1 MERKPRIL
9 FLATLPPPVHGSSVV
24 SQQIKESAL
33 INKNFDCDY
42 INLAT
47 SRKMEERRVACAK
60 LGRFISSYSKT
71 FWKLLTRKYDLC
83 YISLTCHGV
92 GFIKDAPFAL
102 LCRLFRKKLVIHQH
116 NKGMSKDVNRWPYR
130 WLMPVVYKN
139 AKVILLSWRLYP
151 DIERIV
157 PRENVLICPNGI
169 KLVDSHIKKNTENE
183 IPHLLFLSNLIESKG
198 VIVLLDAL
206 KLLAYKGLSFHCDF
220 VGGETKEIDAKRFA
234 CEVEKRHLNNYVFY
248 RGRKYG
254 FEKDDV
260 MAQSDV
266 FVFPSTEDCFP
277 LVLLEAMSH
286 RLPIVTTT
294 EGAIPDEVSDG
305 VNGLICERED
315 SQSLASCLE
324 VLLKNPDMRRTLGEE
339 GYRIL
344 REKFTTEKFEENLE
358 KVFLECLMNN

>member
-1 MERKPRIL
+1 MMKKARIL
-9 FLATLPPPVHGSSVV
+9 FLATLSPPVHGSSVV
-24 SQQIKESAL
+24 SQQIKESQL
-33 INKNFDCDY
+33 INNSFECDY
-42 INLAT
+42 VNLAT
-47 SRKMEERRVACAK
+47 SRKMNERRVAFVK
-60 LGRFISSYSKT
+60 LWRFIYSYLKL
-71 FWKLLTRKYDLC
+71 FWKLLTKKYDLC

-102 LCRLFRKKLVIHQH
+102 LCRLFGKKLVIHQH
-116 NKGMSKDVNRWPYR
+116 NKGLSKDVNRWPYR
-130 WLMPVVYKN
+130 WLMPMVYKD

-151 DIERIV
+151 DIEKVV
-157 PRENVLICPNGI
+157 PRGNVLICPNGI
-169 KLVDSHIKKNTENE
+169 KLADTFFEKKKGNK

-206 KLLAYKGLSFHCDF
+206 KILADKGYSFRCDF

-234 CEVEKRHLNNYVFY
+234 YEVEKRRLGSSVFY

-254 FEKDDV
+254 PEKDNV

-266 FVFPSTEDCFP
+266 FVFPSFEDCFP

-305 VNGLICERED
+305 VNGLICERAD
-315 SQSLASCLE
+315 FHSLANCLE
-324 VLLKNPDMRRTLGEE
+324 ELLTNPDMRKALGDE
-339 GYRIL
+339 GYKIL
-344 REKFTTEKFEENLE
+344 KEKFTTERFEENLE
-358 KVFLECLMNN
+358 KAFLECLKE